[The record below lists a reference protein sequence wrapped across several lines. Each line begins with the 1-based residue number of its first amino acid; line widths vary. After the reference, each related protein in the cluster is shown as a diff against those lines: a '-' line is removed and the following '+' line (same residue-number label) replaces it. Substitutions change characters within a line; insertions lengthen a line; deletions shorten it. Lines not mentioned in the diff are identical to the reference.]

1 MVVVIAP
8 VPLIFQANVFRVI
21 FPRCI
26 GFASDAVRVGSRVRR

>member
-8 VPLIFQANVFRVI
+8 VPLIFQANVFRLI

-26 GFASDAVRVGSRVRR
+26 GFASDAVWLGSRVRR